1 MYKSQLNEEKN
12 KNQTYINTINGLN
25 ETISFLKKQLN
36 DEKNKNKNN
45 FQNMNQQNN
54 NREITYINPGEKIM
68 AINFVSMGNQDIT
81 NYNIICK
88 NTDLFVRLEEKLN
101 QDFPQFKDYETYFEV
116 RTKRIKRFKTIEEND
131 IRSNDVISVFRIN
144 N

>member
-1 MYKSQLNEEKN
+1 MLKQQLN
-12 KNQTYINTINGLN
+12 N
-25 ETISFLKKQLN
+25 E
-36 DEKNKNKNN
+36 KNKNN
-45 FQNMNQQNN
+45 FQNINQQNN

-81 NYNIICK
+81 NYCLACK
-88 NTDLFVRLEEKLN
+88 NTDLFVRLEEKLY

-131 IRSNDVISVFRIN
+131 IKSNDVISVFRIN